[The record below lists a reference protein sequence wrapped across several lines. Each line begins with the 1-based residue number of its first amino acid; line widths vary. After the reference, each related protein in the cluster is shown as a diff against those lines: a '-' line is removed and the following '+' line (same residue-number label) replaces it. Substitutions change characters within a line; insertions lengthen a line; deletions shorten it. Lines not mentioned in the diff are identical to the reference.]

1 MMLKTS
7 GDAMLVR
14 PTTRAEKATLRRRV
28 QAGELVEPFPCM
40 FERADAWEQLLPDQ
54 RMRRIL
60 STLGASRPDIV
71 FCSYS
76 AAVMHRLPV
85 SYRLLSRVHV
95 AADAKEASHNSHH
108 IVRHRMARVP
118 SVEVDGVRVTPLVDT
133 VIDCLIT
140 VSLGDGLAIADAF
153 LRQLDIERELLVDLV
168 AVLGAA
174 RRGVARALYTAS
186 WADGRSESGGES
198 IARGV
203 MIEEGIVPADLQV
216 SFTDPVDRESTMR
229 GDYLFRLLDG
239 TQVLGELDGET
250 RWTRSTKKQAGR
262 MTELIGDL
270 MELARADELDSR
282 DSFSDVDVSRIVGR
296 GVEDFLPLA
305 EAFEKHLVTSIDEGA
320 VVKGDETSLTRLV
333 SVLLDNA
340 IKYSDE
346 YGDVEVTLSVTRG
359 SVQFVVSNPA
369 SSLTAGETSQ
379 LFERFYRPD
388 AARERS
394 AGGYGIGLSIARSI
408 VERHGGEIRAR
419 KLGDILEIS
428 ASLPGA

>member
-14 PTTRAEKATLRRRV
+14 PTTRAEKIALRRRV

-95 AADAKEASHNSHH
+95 AAGTKEASHNSHH
-108 IVRHRMARVP
+108 IARHRMARVP

-140 VSLGDGLAIADAF
+140 ASLGDGLAIADAF

-216 SFTDPVDRESTMR
+216 SFIDPVDRESTMR
-229 GDYLFRLLDG
+229 GDYFFRLLDG
-239 TQVLGELDGET
+239 TQVLGELDGKEKYVNKNMT
-250 RWTRSTKKQAGR
+250 GGKPLSNILLEERKRESHLTMLGMPVVRFTMEDVWKKGRVKQLLAAAG
-262 MTELIGDL
+262 
-270 MELARADELDSR
+270 
-282 DSFSDVDVSRIVGR
+282 V
-296 GVEDFLPLA
+296 
-305 EAFEKHLVTSIDEGA
+305 
-320 VVKGDETSLTRLV
+320 
-333 SVLLDNA
+333 
-340 IKYSDE
+340 
-346 YGDVEVTLSVTRG
+346 
-359 SVQFVVSNPA
+359 
-369 SSLTAGETSQ
+369 
-379 LFERFYRPD
+379 RPD
-388 AARERS
+388 TIAADTYLATAKKPPTENPYVAPAVAPEDIEFRLRR
-394 AGGYGIGLSIARSI
+394 ALRKGI
-408 VERHGGEIRAR
+408 
-419 KLGDILEIS
+419 IS
-428 ASLPGA
+428 GPLL